1 MPMLAHFEELSSK
14 DRRGFARRALMLGV
28 GTGTERVTIL
38 DLSLTG
44 ALLETSLPMLVG
56 STFEVELPH
65 AGRVEA
71 VVVWTGGEY
80 YGCQFELPIT
90 PAALSAALLQGE
102 SADPATTMQA
112 GPDPVAE
119 LRELSAEVERMAFRM
134 ESALRRLTGK

>member
-1 MPMLAHFEELSSK
+1 MPMLAHFEELSST

-28 GTGTERVTIL
+28 ETGAESVTIL

-44 ALLETSLPMLVG
+44 ALLETSIPMLVG
-56 STFEVELPH
+56 SSFEIDLPH

-71 VVVWTGGEY
+71 VVVWSGGEY

-102 SADPATTMQA
+102 SAAPEKAKPAGT
-112 GPDPVAE
+112 DPVAE
-119 LRELSAEVERMAFRM
+119 LRELSVEVERLAFRM
-134 ESALRRLTGK
+134 DSALRRLTGK